1 MNSYLTG
8 SAMRR
13 REEMLRII
21 REAAVRSQDELQRL
35 LRHRGYPAAQP
46 TLSRD
51 LRELGVAK
59 GPAGYV
65 VPSLAQAF
73 AAPPP
78 LAAAPAAVERR
89 AGDLDRAVRE
99 FVLSVESAG
108 SLVVLRTPPADA
120 SPVARAIDEAR
131 LSEIVGTISGDDT
144 IFLATRSTAAS
155 ARLARRLR
163 ALIAPGGKARP
174 GSRSAQ
180 PRRSKRS

>member
-1 MNSYLTG
+1 
-8 SAMRR
+8 MRR

-59 GPAGYV
+59 GPSGYV
-65 VPSLAQAF
+65 VAPPAF

-78 LAAAPAAVERR
+78 AAAVFPAPERR
-89 AGDLDRAVRE
+89 AGDLERAVRD
-99 FVLSVESAG
+99 FVLSVEPAG

-131 LSEIVGTISGDDT
+131 LPEIAGTISGDDT
-144 IFLATRSTAAS
+144 IFLAARSTAA
-155 ARLARRLR
+155 AGRLARRLQGF
-163 ALIAPGGKARP
+163 IAPGGKTRP
-174 GSRSAQ
+174 ASRSAQ

>member
-1 MNSYLTG
+1 
-8 SAMRR
+8 MRR

-35 LRHRGYPAAQP
+35 LRHRGFPAAQP

-59 GPAGYV
+59 SPAGYV
-65 VPSLAQAF
+65 VP
-73 AAPPP
+73 APP
-78 LAAAPAAVERR
+78 APAFVPVAPSSGPAPSGRR
-89 AGDLDRAVRE
+89 AEDLDRTVRE
-99 FVLSVESAG
+99 FVLSIEPAG

-120 SPVARAIDEAR
+120 SPVARAIDDAR
-131 LSEIVGTISGDDT
+131 LPEIVGTVSGDDT
-144 IFLATRSTAAS
+144 IFLATRSTAA
-155 ARLARRLR
+155 AGRLARRLGS
-163 ALIAPGGKARP
+163 LIAPDGKSRP